1 MRVSIWDKEPLLEIS
16 PAALSAY
23 ARSAGWRR
31 TDSYGNSSDVYVSEE
46 RPEIILPRTQRL
58 GDYANVVSQLIE
70 IFAEAADTDELSLYR
85 DLVTADRDVIRVR
98 ASEDNDGAVRIS
110 DGIDLVCGAH
120 DMVLAAVCSLGAP
133 RPVYRAGANKEAM
146 DYVGNIRMG
155 QTEQGSFVVTLL
167 TPVVCP
173 PMQEVLWSDVARNDD
188 PIERQMTKR
197 LASALRATREAAER
211 VVGGD
216 ADAFSEAVERG
227 ASANLCEALVRLIEP
242 FPTLDVSLTWARTHP
257 MNRVRDVVRFGKGD
271 APILREAARLF
282 RDRSPRADVHVVGFV
297 HRLKREEGEVDGSIT
312 LRAYIDGE
320 QGQELSVSAVLS
332 QEDYE
337 RAIQAHKKR
346 ALVVAQ
352 GDLERYGQRWRLL
365 NPRIEALVPVPEE
378 TEETAEEED

>member
-1 MRVSIWDKEPLLEIS
+1 MRVSIREEEPLLAIS

-31 TDSYGNSSDVYVSEE
+31 TDRYGESSDIYVSDDL
-46 RPEIILPRTQRL
+46 PEIILPRTQRL
-58 GDYANVVSQLIE
+58 GDYANVVSRLIE
-70 IFAEAADTDELSLYR
+70 IFAEAADRDELSLYR

-98 ASEDNDGAVRIS
+98 ASEGNDGAIRVS
-110 DGIDLVCGAH
+110 EGIDLVCGAYE
-120 DMVLAAVCSLGAP
+120 MVLAAACSLRAP
-133 RPVYRAGANKEAM
+133 QPVYRAGANREAM
-146 DYVGNIRMG
+146 DYVGNIRLG

-167 TPVVCP
+167 SPVVCP
-173 PMQEVLWSDVARNDD
+173 PMQEVL

-211 VVGGD
+211 AAGGD
-216 ADAFSEAVERG
+216 TKAFPEAVERG

-257 MNRVRDVVRFGKGD
+257 MNRVRDVIRFGEGH

-297 HRLKREEGEVDGSIT
+297 HRLKREEGEVDGTIT
-312 LRAYIDGE
+312 LRAYIDE
-320 QGQELSVSAVLS
+320 QGQELSVAAVLS

-337 RAIQAHKKR
+337 RAIQAHKER

-365 NPRIEALVPVPEE
+365 NPRIEALVPLPEE
-378 TEETAEEED
+378 TTDEE

>member
-1 MRVSIWDKEPLLEIS
+1 MRVSIWDKEPLLAIS

-23 ARSAGWRR
+23 ARSAGWRK
-31 TDSYGNSSDVYVSEE
+31 TDSYGESSDIYVSDDL
-46 RPEIILPRTQRL
+46 PEVILPRTQRL
-58 GDYANVVSQLIE
+58 GDYANVVSRLIE
-70 IFAEAADTDELSLYR
+70 IFAEEADRDELSLYR

-98 ASEDNDGAVRIS
+98 GSGGNDGAIRVS
-110 DGIDLVCGAH
+110 DGIDLVCGAY
-120 DMVLAAVCSLGAP
+120 DMVLAAACSLRAP
-133 RPVYRAGANKEAM
+133 QPVYRAGANKEAT

-167 TPVVCP
+167 SPVVCP
-173 PMQEVLWSDVARNDD
+173 PMQEVLWSEVPRNDD

-197 LASALRATREAAER
+197 LASALRATREAAEKA
-211 VVGGD
+211 VGGE
-216 ADAFSEAVERG
+216 ADAFSGAVERG

-257 MNRVRDVVRFGKGD
+257 RNRVRDVVRFGEGD
-271 APILREAARLF
+271 APILRQAARMF

-297 HRLKREEGEVDGSIT
+297 HRLKREEGEVDGTIT

-320 QGQELSVSAVLS
+320 QGQELSVAAVLS

-337 RAIQAHKKR
+337 RAIQAHKER

-352 GDLERYGQRWRLL
+352 GDLERYSQRWRLL
-365 NPRIEALVPVPEE
+365 NARIEALVPLPEE
-378 TEETAEEED
+378 SAAEEE